1 MVGSIFEL
9 LQMSLTLDGSS
20 WVLIAASRQAG
31 GVAVANL
38 AIAKK
43 ARTNADLENMLRAVD
58 RLKFVIRSKLQVG
71 EGYRIV
77 IGVVW
82 TWSSRQWQVIC
93 KE

>member
-1 MVGSIFEL
+1 
-9 LQMSLTLDGSS
+9 
-20 WVLIAASRQAG
+20 
-31 GVAVANL
+31 VANL

>member
-1 MVGSIFEL
+1 
-9 LQMSLTLDGSS
+9 
-20 WVLIAASRQAG
+20 LIAASRQAG

-38 AIAKK
+38 AITKK

-58 RLKFVIRSKLQVG
+58 RLKFVIRSKLQVE

-77 IGVVW
+77 IDVVW

>member
-1 MVGSIFEL
+1 M
-9 LQMSLTLDGSS
+9 
-20 WVLIAASRQAG
+20 
-31 GVAVANL
+31 ANL

-43 ARTNADLENMLRAVD
+43 ARTNADLENMLRVVD
-58 RLKFVIRSKLQVG
+58 RLKFVIRSKLQDE

-82 TWSSRQWQVIC
+82 TWSSGQWQVIC